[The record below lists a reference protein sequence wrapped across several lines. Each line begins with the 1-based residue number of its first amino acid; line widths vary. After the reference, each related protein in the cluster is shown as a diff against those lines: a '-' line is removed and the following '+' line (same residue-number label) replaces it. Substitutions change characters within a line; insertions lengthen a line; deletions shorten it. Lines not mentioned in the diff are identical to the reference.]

1 MCRGNGAPWRSTGG
15 GTCLGFSYRAKMA
28 SLGRTSQP
36 TLLQQILGF
45 EGNKYNPYIS
55 AKVIAFFK
63 KYKIMKVI

>member
-1 MCRGNGAPWRSTGG
+1 M
-15 GTCLGFSYRAKMA
+15 GFSYGAKMA